1 MSLLL
6 KTAALITVSILHP
19 TAASGGR
26 RQVQDRRQNC
36 PCPKSLIFPPLPGK
50 HPNLIHSSL
59 KLAREI
65 PPSRDKERSE
75 KARHLLRNSAN
86 LTFKAGAQVLAP
98 PRPAPVPVS
107 SSFISSW
114 SPTFQPPPLS
124 KRCFPRAVSAAL
136 KVPDCL
142 LFLNLKSNLKRIFR
156 HSFSH
161 LHRTFLIKIKQA
173 LVSRVFKGLRSKLR
187 ERKSI
192 PPHHSTS
199 SRAIVL
205 PPSPRPGAGV
215 SRFSSR
221 IRDHHPART
230 PPPSL
235 RVERKAPLPFRG
247 CHGSGNAPSSSA
259 RSGCGGRG
267 ATGCRGSAR
276 VWRSAVFKGEPLPA
290 LPPASWVSPLA
301 PQGAREAPA
310 GAKPRLRSPLRAS
323 CAPSAG
329 SGSALLG
336 ALQARRVVS
345 PKREAPPPGLRA
357 GTTCRRC
364 HLCLVWGASSGGA
377 RARGGWEGGE
387 CGRCAR
393 ERVCACVR
401 ARVCGG
407 CERRGRRW
415 RSLRPGSAPAGEGL
429 QGLAPLELGICG
441 RSLSILVES

>member
-1 MSLLL
+1 MQLYVPFAKDGCFDHCQHSPSNCSLRRQETSPRQKAELSLPQITHFPASSREAPKSHPLFL
-6 KTAALITVSILHP
+6 KAGQGDSTIQGQGEIREGP
-19 TAASGGR
+19 ASTPQLCKSDIQGR
-26 RQVQDRRQNC
+26 R
-36 PCPKSLIFPPLPGK
+36 
-50 HPNLIHSSL
+50 
-59 KLAREI
+59 
-65 PPSRDKERSE
+65 
-75 KARHLLRNSAN
+75 
-86 LTFKAGAQVLAP
+86 AG

-259 RSGCGGRG
+259 RSGCGGRE
-267 ATGCRGSAR
+267 ASGCRGSAR

-345 PKREAPPPGLRA
+345 PKREAPTPGLRA

-377 RARGGWEGGE
+377 WARGGWEGGE

-407 CERRGRRW
+407 CARRGRRW